1 MSTATLGGM
10 RLEALRWQR
19 LFGDLDGAFEAALRA
34 EFDAEVADR
43 TRAERI
49 RIGLL
54 DRLRAATG
62 RQVTVSLDGAGS
74 LAATVLQVG
83 AGWALLDAGGIEVL
97 LNAVAIVSI
106 AGLGAA
112 GAEPLPPDSIESRLG
127 LGYVLRGLA
136 RDRTRVVA
144 TLRDGSTLTGT
155 IDRVGADA
163 VDVAEHRTNESYP
176 AGGAAAWRSVPFTAI
191 ALVRTAP

>member
-1 MSTATLGGM
+1 M

-34 EFDAEVADR
+34 ELDAEVADR
-43 TRAERI
+43 TRAEWI

-97 LNAVAIVSI
+97 INAVSIVSI
-106 AGLGAA
+106 AGLGAT
-112 GAEPLPPDSIESRLG
+112 GAEPLLPNSIESRLG
-127 LGYVLRGLA
+127 LGYVLRGLS

-163 VDVAEHRTNESYP
+163 VDIAQLRTNEPDP
-176 AGGAAAWRSVPFTAI
+176 AGGAAVWRSVPFTAI